1 MEIRFTVTR
10 PAPIG
15 AAAGPVPSRLQ
26 LPPVSGDRTAGYG
39 RLRAPA
45 PSLADT
51 PAVPGTPTAQEY
63 H

>member
-10 PAPIG
+10 PASIDVV
-15 AAAGPVPSRLQ
+15 AGPVSPRLQ
-26 LPPVSGDRTAGYG
+26 SPLQSGDRAAGYG

-45 PSLADT
+45 PSLPDT
-51 PAVPGTPTAQEY
+51 PAVPSIPTLQEY